1 MSAEWVLDASVAVKC
16 FITEPGSDQARAL
29 AAASARLIAP
39 EFIFAELASVAVKR
53 TRRGDIDRAFA
64 DDMTVSAPGLFDE
77 TFPTGPL
84 TPRAQEI
91 AFEHGASI
99 YDALYLA
106 LAEACDAMMVTADEK
121 LVARLKRS
129 NLEDRVRLL
138 PESEEGR

>member
-1 MSAEWVLDASVAVKC
+1 MADEWVLDASVAVKC
-16 FITEPGSDQARAL
+16 FITEPESEAARAL
-29 AAASARLIAP
+29 AGSGARLIAP

-64 DDMTVSAPGLFDE
+64 DDMTASAPDLFDE

-91 AFEHGASI
+91 AFEHGAFV

-106 LAEACDAMMVTADEK
+106 LAEERGAVMATADEK
-121 LVARLKRS
+121 LVARLRGS
-129 NLEDRVRLL
+129 SLEDWIQVLARRD
-138 PESEEGR
+138 S